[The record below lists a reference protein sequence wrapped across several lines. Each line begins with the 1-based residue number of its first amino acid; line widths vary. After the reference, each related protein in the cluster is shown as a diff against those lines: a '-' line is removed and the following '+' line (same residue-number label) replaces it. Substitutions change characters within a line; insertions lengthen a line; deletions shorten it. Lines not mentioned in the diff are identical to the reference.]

1 MIDRT
6 ALLKDLIKQV
16 KAVEVDLGKQ
26 VRDGEALLKPLRT
39 EYEKARKAAD
49 AARKAAKAS
58 GNPAEALPEPPK
70 WDEWLETR
78 LLDGVSGGLSA
89 DRVEQIRAGESV
101 AGKLRAEYDE
111 AFKLGR
117 TAATWSAWLDERV
130 TQVAVAWV
138 LGTVFVRF
146 CEDNRLIPEPYLT
159 GGEAERRDLAE
170 ARYAQYVDEDA
181 DPTYRGWLERAFAE
195 LGAGQAGKLLFDQ
208 ERNPLYQI
216 PLSHDGARALVE
228 FWRERAEGVS
238 GAGGGGEG
246 GGVGGDLLV
255 HDFTDPLN
263 ADGTEGWDTRFLG
276 DLYQDLSEA
285 ARKTY
290 ALLQTP
296 EFVEEFILDRT
307 MDPVVRELGGR
318 FGELKMIDPTC
329 GSGHFVLGTFRRLV
343 RLWGE
348 RRPDVG
354 AHERVKAALESVHGV
369 DINPFAVAIARF
381 RLLVAAMAAA
391 RVRTLAEAGRYDWP
405 ISLAVGD
412 SLIKARQLEL
422 TLVGEDSGDPLAEFA
437 YATEDVHEF
446 PGILEQGRYDVV
458 VGNPPYI
465 TVKDKKL
472 NALYRELYASCAGKY
487 ALSVPFAERFFQL
500 AKVGGSGGA
509 GYGMVGQITS
519 NSFMKREFGIK
530 LIDEYF
536 AHKVELTEVIDTSG
550 VYIPGHGTPTVILVG
565 RRKLGSGR
573 AELIRTVRSVQGEPS
588 APERAEDGL
597 VWRAIVQQIDDP
609 GSVSKWVSVGDLG
622 RHQYFGKQPWIL
634 SDGGLE
640 MVDQLNM
647 ASKSRLSSF
656 TSRLGV
662 FGMTNADDIMLMTRA
677 AWLRRGGEPDF
688 GKDLVLGDELR
699 DWEHYGETYAFFPY
713 FEDLRLRELP
723 SNSNAYRWLWPGRT
737 VMGSR
742 ATFSKGTY
750 FSDGRTWYEWHQT
763 TPSPGAHE
771 WTITFAFVAT
781 HNHFVLDKGGKVFKH
796 SAPVIKL
803 KNSSSAEEYFNLL
816 GLLNSSTICFWMKQV
831 NYGNGGDPIGGDG
844 ARVSAQPW
852 SERYQFSS
860 NPMRSLPLPEAYP
873 VTLAAALDDLARVLA
888 VTAASAVSAS
898 KIPTGL
904 SVREA
909 HAEWESTRAKMIAL
923 QEELDWQVYSL
934 YKLHTEDLR
943 APEVDVPELALGE
956 RAFEIVLARRV
967 EKGEASGEWFKR
979 HHSTPI
985 TTLPDHWSD
994 AYKAV
999 VQKRIDVIESSRA
1012 IGMVERPEYKR
1023 RWATEG
1029 WDVLQER
1036 ALKSWLLD
1044 RIENR
1049 DHWFQD
1055 GQPTL
1060 LTRAQ
1065 LTSTLSLDEDFVSVA
1080 ELYAP
1085 RQELATV
1092 VADLLADEHVPFLAA
1107 LRYKPAA
1114 LKKRADWEHVWD
1126 LQRQEDAAPDEPAK
1140 RKIRDAIP
1148 VPPKYTSA
1156 DFLKP
1161 SYWKA
1166 RGKLDVPKERF
1177 ISYATGAISGA
1188 PNLFGWAGWDHREQA
1203 QALATYFT
1211 NHGELSSEEMT
1222 PLLAGLLEL
1231 QPWLTQWHDEYDP
1244 TYSGSPAAF
1253 FAGYRAT
1260 MQGEH
1265 GLTDDDLRSWRPAP
1279 AARRG
1284 RRPSQ
1289 G

>member
-1 MIDRT
+1 MIDRK
-6 ALLKDLIKQV
+6 ALLTDLIKQV

-26 VRDGEALLKPLRT
+26 VKEGEAVLKPLRA
-39 EYEKARKAAD
+39 EYEKERKAAV
-49 AARKAAKAS
+49 AAQKSPAD
-58 GNPAEALPEPPK
+58 PAEARTESQAPPK
-70 WDEWLETR
+70 WAEWLETR
-78 LLDGVSGGLSA
+78 LLDGLST
-89 DRVEQIRAGESV
+89 DRVEQIRAAESV

-146 CEDNRLIPEPYLT
+146 CEDNLLIPEPYLA
-159 GGEAERRDLAE
+159 GAGAERRDLAE
-170 ARYAQYVDEDA
+170 ARYAQYVDEDLDEDA

-195 LGAGQAGKLLFDQ
+195 LGAGQAGKLLFDKD
-208 ERNPLYQI
+208 RNPLYQI

-228 FWRERAEGVS
+228 FWRERAE
-238 GAGGGGEG
+238 AGGGGEG
-246 GGVGGDLLV
+246 GGDGGGGALV

-329 GSGHFVLGTFRRLV
+329 GSGHFVLGAFRRLV

-354 AHERVKAALESVHGV
+354 PHERVKASLEAVHGV

-381 RLLVAAMAAA
+381 RLLMAGMAAA
-391 RVRTLAEAGRYDWP
+391 NVRTLAEANRYDWP
-405 ISLAVGD
+405 IHLAVGD
-412 SLIKARQLEL
+412 SLIQDRQLEFE
-422 TLVGEDSGDPLAEFA
+422 LVGEESGKRLVDFA
-437 YATEDVHEF
+437 YATEDVLDY
-446 PGILEQGRYDVV
+446 PGILDMGRYDVV

-472 NALYRELYASCAGKY
+472 NDLYREIYASCAGKY

-500 AKVGGSGGA
+500 AKVGEPDGR

-519 NSFMKREFGIK
+519 NSFMKREFGVK
-530 LIDEYF
+530 LIREYF
-536 AHKVELTEVIDTSG
+536 AHKVELTEVIDSSG
-550 VYIPGHGTPTVILVG
+550 AHIPGHGTPTVILVG
-565 RRKLGSGR
+565 RRRSGTSR
-573 AELIRTVRSVQGEPS
+573 SDTIRTVRSVQGEP
-588 APERAEDGL
+588 AVPEPGNNGF
-597 VWRAIVQQIDDP
+597 VWDAITRQIGDP
-609 GSVSKWVSVGDLG
+609 GSISQWVSVDDLG
-622 RHQYFGKQPWIL
+622 RERYFGKQPWVL
-634 SDGGLE
+634 AAGGLE
-640 MVDQLNM
+640 MVEGLQVGG
-647 ASKSRLSSF
+647 SRTLSAIADSVGITSF
-656 TSRLGV
+656 TLEDDLYLLPSRS
-662 FGMTNADDIMLMTRA
+662 ADRCSIPREY
-677 AWLRRGGEPDF
+677 LRPMVTG
-688 GKDLVLGDELR
+688 DLLR
-699 DWEHYGETYAFFPY
+699 DWAGAEFDHAVFPY
-713 FEDLRLRELP
+713 SADFEPVAVEGVYPLFRYMWRC
-723 SNSNAYRWLWPGRT
+723 RT
-737 VMGSR
+737 VISR
-742 ATFSKGTY
+742 NLMFGGKTKVQAGLRWTEY
-750 FSDGRTWYEWHQT
+750 GRLTAKKLR
-763 TPSPGAHE
+763 TPLS
-771 WTITFAFVAT
+771 ITFAFVAT
-781 HNHFVLDKGGKVFKH
+781 HNHFVLDRGGKVFKQ

-803 KNSSSAEEYFNLL
+803 RQEVSEEEHLELL
-816 GLLNSSTICFWMKQV
+816 ALLNSSTACFWLKMVSHDK
-831 NYGNGGDPIGGDG
+831 GIRGEGGGFTSDD
-844 ARVSAQPW
+844 W
-852 SERYQFSS
+852 ERFYEFTGTK
-860 NPMRSLPLPEAYP
+860 LKEFPLPVGGVVSGAMLDRLSRDLVAFSP
-873 VTLAAALDDLARVLA
+873 SVLLAKIAPAADAL
-888 VTAASAVSAS
+888 
-898 KIPTGL
+898 
-904 SVREA
+904 REA
-909 HAEWESTRAKMIAL
+909 RAKWEFTRARMIAL
-923 QEELDWQVYSL
+923 QEEMDWQVYSL
-934 YKLHTEDLR
+934 YKLHSDDLR
-943 APEVDVPELALGE
+943 APETDVPELALGE

-967 EKGEASGEWFKR
+967 EKSEASGEWFKR
-979 HHSTPI
+979 HNSTPI
-985 TTLPDHWSD
+985 TEIPDHWPD

-1012 IGMVERPEYKR
+1012 IGMIERPEYKR

-1049 DHWFQD
+1049 DYWFQD

-1065 LTSTLSLDEDFVSVA
+1065 LTSALSLDEDFVSVA

-1161 SYWKA
+1161 SYWRA

-1177 ISYATGAISGA
+1177 VSYATGAISGT

-1211 NHGELSSEEMT
+1211 NHGELSTEELT

-1244 TYSGSPAAF
+1244 AYSGSPAAF
-1253 FAGYRAT
+1253 FAGYRAAK
-1260 MQGEH
+1260 QGEH
-1265 GLTDDDLRSWRPAP
+1265 GLTDDDLRAWRPAP

-1284 RRPSQ
+1284 RGPAKA
-1289 G
+1289 